1 MYTLE
6 AFHAYSPDLSIRLV
20 LPESQFAYWK
30 KCCLEQGF
38 TLPHTLVAGGETR
51 FHSVQNGLKSIETEE
66 GLVAVHDGVRPFVSP
81 AIIRNGFV
89 EAQQHGSAVTCVPL
103 KDSARRVEAD
113 GQSVAVDR
121 AAYRLVQTP
130 QSFRLSWM
138 RAAFRQ
144 PYSTAFTDCASVV
157 EQAGYS
163 IHLIE
168 GAYENIKITTPDDLQ
183 WAVAFLKNPS

>member
-6 AFHAYSPDLSIRLV
+6 AFHAYSPSLSIRLV

-30 KCCLEQGF
+30 KCCIEHTF
-38 TLPHTLVAGGETR
+38 SLPHTLVAGGETR
-51 FHSVQNGLKSIETEE
+51 FHSVQNGLNSIEAEE
-66 GLVAVHDGVRPFVSP
+66 GLVAVHDGVRPFISP
-81 AIIRNGFV
+81 TIIHNGFV
-89 EAQQHGSAVTCVPL
+89 EVQQHGSAVTCVPL
-103 KDSARRVEAD
+103 KDSARRVEAG
-113 GQSVAVDR
+113 GQSVAVNR

-138 RAAFRQ
+138 RVAFRQ
-144 PYSTAFTDCASVV
+144 PYNTAFTDCASVV
-157 EQAGYS
+157 EQAGYP

-183 WAVAFLKNPS
+183 WAVAFLKNQS